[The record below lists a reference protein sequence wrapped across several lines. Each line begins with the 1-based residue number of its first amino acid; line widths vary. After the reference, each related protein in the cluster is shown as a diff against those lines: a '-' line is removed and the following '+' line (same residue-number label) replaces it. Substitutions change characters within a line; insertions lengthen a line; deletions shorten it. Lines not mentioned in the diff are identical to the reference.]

1 MTSILLINNGGLIKS
16 LKAKDITFETLYKKC
31 GFKSAEE
38 FDRRASWNTL
48 IDGSDIITELWA
60 KDDGKANT
68 ENKYD
73 FPPPVDTA
81 LYFGTCALVRVD
93 KKTGAIINLTEE
105 LWTKV
110 YEKLFGGFEDI
121 GDEDEFS
128 EDELENVRKEL
139 KTKKGYLKDGFV
151 IEDDDENDVDE
162 YEDEDDDDDSV
173 DEDDEDEEEGVSGSG
188 TGGGSSKHLNPK
200 PAIARL
206 VDEEDNDLYDDGA
219 GSELEE
225 EEYEYSDEE

>member
-1 MTSILLINNGGLIKS
+1 MTSILLINNAGTIKS

-38 FDRRASWNTL
+38 FDRRASWNTH
-48 IDGSDIITELWA
+48 IDGSDVITELWA

-93 KKTGAIINLTEE
+93 KKTGAIINLSEDV
-105 LWTKV
+105 WTKV

-128 EDELENVRKEL
+128 EDELENVSKDL

-151 IEDDDENDVDE
+151 IEDEDEDDVDE
-162 YEDEDDDDDSV
+162 YEDDDDDD
-173 DEDDEDEEEGVSGSG
+173 EDSEDEDEEEEGVVSGS
-188 TGGGSSKHLNPK
+188 GGGSSKHFNPK

-206 VDEEDNDLYDDGA
+206 VDDEDNDLYEDGA

-225 EEYEYSDEE
+225 EEYEYSDDEE

>member
-1 MTSILLINNGGLIKS
+1 M
-16 LKAKDITFETLYKKC
+16 
-31 GFKSAEE
+31 
-38 FDRRASWNTL
+38 
-48 IDGSDIITELWA
+48 
-60 KDDGKANT
+60 
-68 ENKYD
+68 
-73 FPPPVDTA
+73 
-81 LYFGTCALVRVD
+81 RVD
-93 KKTGAIINLTEE
+93 KKTGAIINLSED

-128 EDELENVRKEL
+128 EDELENVSKDL

-151 IEDDDENDVDE
+151 IEDEDEDDVDE
-162 YEDEDDDDDSV
+162 YEDDDDDD
-173 DEDDEDEEEGVSGSG
+173 EDSEDEDEEEEGGG
-188 TGGGSSKHLNPK
+188 AGAGGGSGSKHFNPK

-206 VDEEDNDLYDDGA
+206 VDDEDNDLYDDGA